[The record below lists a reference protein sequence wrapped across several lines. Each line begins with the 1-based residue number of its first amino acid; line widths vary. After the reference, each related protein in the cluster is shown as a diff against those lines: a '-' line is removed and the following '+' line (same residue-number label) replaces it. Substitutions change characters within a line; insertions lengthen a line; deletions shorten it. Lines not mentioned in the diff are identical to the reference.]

1 MRNIISKI
9 RIIITHGIYLI
20 MTLPTKT
27 PALDVAAQCFLNSLV
42 RETKDWRRTEYQ
54 PSELIIPLGEQQALH
69 FRVAYFSPTQ
79 HHRFEF
85 PARLVTASGSQ
96 PVDFTTFSRLII
108 DKLQHQFLLPATRCE
123 TFHQRVMESHAH
135 TQQAIDARHDWV
147 ALREKAL
154 DFGEAEQA
162 LLVGHAFH
170 PAPKSHEPF
179 NQQEAERY
187 LPDFAPHFPLRWFAV
202 DKTQIAGESLH
213 LSLQQRLTRFAVEN
227 APQLLNELSDNQWL
241 FPLHPWQGEY
251 LLQQEWCQEL
261 VAKGL
266 LKDLG
271 EAGEPW
277 LPTTSSRSLYC
288 ATSRDMIKFSL
299 SVRLTNSIRTLSVKE
314 VKRGMRLAR
323 LAQTDNW
330 QTLQARF
337 PTFRVMQEDGWAG
350 LRDLHG
356 NIMQE
361 SLFALRENLLVDQP
375 QSQTNV
381 LVSLTQAAPD
391 GGDSLL
397 VAAVKRLSDRLGTTA
412 RQAAHAWVDAYCQ
425 QVLKPLF
432 TAEAD
437 YGLVLLAH
445 QQNILV
451 QMLDEQKMTSDGIT
465 ADSLLTIYR
474 ELYHRFEVLGQS
486 RNAHLLP
493 SRSVTEL
500 KSRDQSWQLLLEHHL
515 DNGYDTLVSD
525 VVIFA
530 TGYRPALPQILSPLM
545 PRIAMRDECNF
556 KVRDDFTLEWNG
568 PKENNI
574 FAVNASMQTHG
585 IAEPQLSL
593 MAWRSARILNRALG
607 RDLFGLST
615 PPALIQWRSGSREKP
630 QPEAASLT
638 RYTASLG

>member
-1 MRNIISKI
+1 MGIFIDKILIIMTSEI
-9 RIIITHGIYLI
+9 CLT

-27 PALDVAAQCFLNSLV
+27 STLDVAAQCFLNSLV
-42 RETKDWRRTEYQ
+42 RETKDWRLTEYQ
-54 PSELIIPLGEQQALH
+54 PTQLIIPLGEQQALH

-85 PARLVTASGSQ
+85 PARLVTASGSH
-96 PVDFTTFSRLII
+96 PVDFATLSRLIV
-108 DKLQHQFLLPATRCE
+108 DKLQHQLLLPATSCE

-135 TQQAIDARHDWV
+135 TQQAIDARHDWA

-154 DFGEAEQA
+154 NFGEAEQA

-202 DKTQIAGESLH
+202 NKTQIAGESLH
-213 LSLQQRLTRFAVEN
+213 LNLQQRLTRFAAEN

-266 LKDLG
+266 IKDLG
-271 EAGEPW
+271 EAGAPW

-299 SVRLTNSIRTLSVKE
+299 SVRLTNSVRTLSVKE

-323 LAQTDNW
+323 LAQTDDW

-397 VAAVKRLSDRLGTTA
+397 VAAVKRLSDRLGITA
-412 RQAAHAWVDAYCQ
+412 QQAAHAWVDAYCH

-451 QMLDEQKMTSDGIT
+451 QMLGDLPVGF
-465 ADSLLTIYR
+465 IYR
-474 ELYHRFEVLGQS
+474 DCQGSAFMPHATDWLDSIGEAQAENIFTHEQLLRYFPYYLLVNSTFAVTAALGAAGLDSESNLMARVRASLAEV
-486 RNAHLLP
+486 
-493 SRSVTEL
+493 
-500 KSRDQSWQLLLEHHL
+500 RDQVTHKTCLNYVLESPYWNVKGNFFCYLNDHNENTIV
-515 DNGYDTLVSD
+515 DPS
-525 VVIFA
+525 VIYFDFA
-530 TGYRPALPQILSPLM
+530 NPLQ
-545 PRIAMRDECNF
+545 AQE
-556 KVRDDFTLEWNG
+556 V
-568 PKENNI
+568 
-574 FAVNASMQTHG
+574 
-585 IAEPQLSL
+585 
-593 MAWRSARILNRALG
+593 
-607 RDLFGLST
+607 
-615 PPALIQWRSGSREKP
+615 
-630 QPEAASLT
+630 
-638 RYTASLG
+638 

>member
-1 MRNIISKI
+1 M
-9 RIIITHGIYLI
+9 RIIIDIIVIILLCGSCLT
-20 MTLPTKT
+20 MTLPSEK
-27 PALDVAAQCFLNSLV
+27 PATDVAAQCFLNALI
-42 RETKDWRRTEYQ
+42 RETTDWKLTEY
-54 PSELIIPLGEQQALH
+54 PPDELLIPLDEQKSLH

-79 HHRFEF
+79 HHRFAF
-85 PARLVTASGSQ
+85 PARLVTASGSY
-96 PVDFTTFSRLII
+96 PVDFTTLSRLII
-108 DKLQHQFLLPATRCE
+108 DKLRHQLFLPVPLCE
-123 TFHQRVMESHAH
+123 TFHQRVLESHVH
-135 TQQAIDARHDWV
+135 TQQAIDARHDWA

-154 DFGEAEQA
+154 NFGEAEQA
-162 LLVGHAFH
+162 LLTGHAFH

-179 NQQEAERY
+179 NRREAERY
-187 LPDFAPHFPLRWFAV
+187 LPDMAPHFPLRWFSV

-213 LSLQQRLTRFAVEN
+213 LNLQQRLTRFAAEN

-251 LLQQEWCQEL
+251 LLQQGWCQAL

-266 LKDLG
+266 IKDLG
-271 EAGEPW
+271 EAGTSW

-323 LAQTDNW
+323 LAQTDGW
-330 QTLQARF
+330 QMLQVRF

-350 LRDLHG
+350 LLDLNG

-375 QSQTNV
+375 KSQTNV

-397 VAAVKRLSDRLGTTA
+397 VSAVKRLSDRLGITVQ
-412 RQAAHAWVDAYCQ
+412 QAAHAWVDAYCQ

-451 QMLDEQKMTSDGIT
+451 QMLGDLPVGF
-465 ADSLLTIYR
+465 IYR
-474 ELYHRFEVLGQS
+474 DCQGSAFMPTRQTGSILLARRRRKIFSPMSSCCAISLITCWLTPLFAVTAALGAAGLDSESNLMARVRASLAEV
-486 RNAHLLP
+486 
-493 SRSVTEL
+493 
-500 KSRDQSWQLLLEHHL
+500 RDQVTHKTCLNYVLESPYWNVKGNFFCYLNDHNENTIV
-515 DNGYDTLVSD
+515 DPS
-525 VVIFA
+525 VIYFDFA
-530 TGYRPALPQILSPLM
+530 NPLQ
-545 PRIAMRDECNF
+545 AQE
-556 KVRDDFTLEWNG
+556 V
-568 PKENNI
+568 
-574 FAVNASMQTHG
+574 
-585 IAEPQLSL
+585 
-593 MAWRSARILNRALG
+593 
-607 RDLFGLST
+607 
-615 PPALIQWRSGSREKP
+615 
-630 QPEAASLT
+630 
-638 RYTASLG
+638 